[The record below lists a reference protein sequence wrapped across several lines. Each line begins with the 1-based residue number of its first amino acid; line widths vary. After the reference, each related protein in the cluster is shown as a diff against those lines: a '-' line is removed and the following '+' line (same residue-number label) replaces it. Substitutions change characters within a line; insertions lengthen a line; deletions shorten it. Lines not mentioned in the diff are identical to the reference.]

1 MDREDRKAAVTAYKE
16 RESASGVYAV
26 LCTATGAAWVGC
38 SNHVDTRR
46 NGLWFEL
53 RLGTSRYASLQAAWT
68 KHGEGE
74 FRFEELDR
82 LRPDFPKL
90 SRPDELDKRAALW
103 RERLAASSL

>member
-1 MDREDRKAAVTAYKE
+1 MDRESRRAVVAAYKE

-26 LCTATGAAWVGC
+26 LCTATGETWVGC

-53 RLGTSRYASLQAAWT
+53 RLGTSRHDCLQAAWRE
-68 KHGEGE
+68 HGEGE

-90 SRPDELDKRAALW
+90 SRTDELHKRAALW
-103 RERLAASSL
+103 RERLAASPL